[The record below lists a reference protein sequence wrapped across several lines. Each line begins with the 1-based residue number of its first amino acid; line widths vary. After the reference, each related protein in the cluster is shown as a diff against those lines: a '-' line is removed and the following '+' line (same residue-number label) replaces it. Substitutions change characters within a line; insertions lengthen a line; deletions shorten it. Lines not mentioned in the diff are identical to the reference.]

1 MKGTIGFFGV
11 GNMGGALAR
20 AAARSIDPA
29 SLVLADRDTA
39 RAEALAA
46 ELGGRAAS
54 NQEIAETC
62 DMMFLGVKPQVIGAL
77 LEELQPILAARTTP
91 FTLVSMAAGVQ
102 IAKVRALAGA
112 DYPVIRIMPNTPV
125 SVGQGMILYDHTG
138 NVTGEALA
146 LFQTALAQAGRLDPL
161 PEHLIDAGCA
171 VTGCGPAFVDLFL
184 EALADGGV
192 LCGLPRDKA
201 LTYAAQMVLGSA
213 ALALESGRHPGA
225 LKDAVCSPG
234 GSTIVGVQ
242 TLEQRAFRSA
252 VIDAVVAAC
261 EKTKALG

>member
-39 RAEALAA
+39 RAETLAA

-62 DMMFLGVKPQVIGAL
+62 DMLFLGVKPQVIGAL
-77 LEELQPILAARTTP
+77 LEELKPILAARTTP

-184 EALADGGV
+184 EALA
-192 LCGLPRDKA
+192 
-201 LTYAAQMVLGSA
+201 
-213 ALALESGRHPGA
+213 LESGRHPGA

-234 GSTIVGVQ
+234 GYTIVGVQ

>member
-1 MKGTIGFFGV
+1 MGNMIGFFGV
-11 GNMGGALAR
+11 GNMGGALAQ
-20 AAARSIDPA
+20 AAARSIDPNC
-29 SLVLADRDTA
+29 LLLADRDTA
-39 RAEALAA
+39 KAQALADA
-46 ELGGRAAS
+46 LGCRAAD
-54 NQEIAETC
+54 NRTVAESC
-62 DMMFLGVKPQVIGAL
+62 DLLFLGVKPQVIGAL
-77 LEELQPILAARTTP
+77 LAELSPILAARQTP

-102 IAKVRALAGA
+102 MATVRALAGA
-112 DYPVIRIMPNTPV
+112 DYPVIRIMPNTPA
-125 SVGQGMILYDHTG
+125 SVGQGMILYDHTE
-138 NVTGEALA
+138 NVDEAALA
-146 LFQTALAQAGRLDPL
+146 LFRTVLARAGRLDPL

-213 ALALESGRHPGA
+213 ALALERASHPGV

-242 TLEQRAFRSA
+242 TLERRAFRSA
-252 VIDAVVAAC
+252 VIDAVEAAYH
-261 EKTKALG
+261 KTQALG

>member
-39 RAEALAA
+39 RAETLAA

-62 DMMFLGVKPQVIGAL
+62 DMLFLGVKPQVIGAL
-77 LEELQPILAARTTP
+77 LEELKPILAARTTP

-161 PEHLIDAGCA
+161 PEHLIDRGLRGHRLR
-171 VTGCGPAFVDLFL
+171 TGLCGPVPGGAGRRRRPLRPAPGQGPHL
-184 EALADGGV
+184 RGPDGP
-192 LCGLPRDKA
+192 GLGGAGPGERQ
-201 LTYAAQMVLGSA
+201 T
-213 ALALESGRHPGA
+213 PGA